1 MKNLFQAPLMLF
13 ALTFLLVG
21 AAFGQ
26 SPKLSIKATKRILTL
41 DDEKPN
47 LNITKMDMTFVPGG
61 TKKVGVQW
69 NISGEKDKDWTI
81 KTGDLNSESIEV
93 QFKRVGNYNVTAV
106 ATYSYKKKL
115 KNGEVEEEEE
125 DIEVEEENFI
135 AVTNNLDELTQLHAD
150 SNFVKLVKRASD
162 YASKPKY
169 ANDPTPTIFLA
180 KGYYGMYR
188 KGLKDP
194 QIAEPYDEA
203 VNATATAIE
212 MDQTGIF
219 YTPVHKM
226 WLNGFQ
232 YEILQNGILFNLEN
246 ELGYPSFYAGKDA
259 AKRAQIMEG
268 LIEGIEQFSTI
279 TKNPVA
285 SKMLEAAIRYSAKDF
300 KNANLIYKNE
310 IKNVLAL
317 EKLDRFTEA
326 DKVALKVGVIL
337 SAQIL
342 PLIDKNN
349 TKACELMKKI
359 APWFENDKDFI
370 EIFEKTFNS
379 CKPE

>member
-1 MKNLFQAPLMLF
+1 MKNLINAILSLVI
-13 ALTFLLVG
+13 LTAFSVG
-21 AAFGQ
+21 NLFGQ
-26 SPKLSIKATKRILTL
+26 SPKLTIKATKRILTL

-47 LNITKMDMTFVPGG
+47 LNITKMDMTYIPGG

-69 NISGEKDKDWTI
+69 VISGEKDKDWVI

-93 QFKRVGNYNVTAV
+93 QFRRVGNYNVSAV
-106 ATYSYKKKL
+106 VTYSYKKKL

-125 DIEVEEENFI
+125 DLEVEEENFI

-150 SNFVKLVKRASD
+150 SNFVKLVKRSSD
-162 YASKPKY
+162 YAAKPKY

-194 QIAEPYDEA
+194 QIQEPYDEA

-232 YEILQNGILFNLEN
+232 QEILQNGITFNLEN
-246 ELGYPSFYAGKDA
+246 EEGYPSFYMGKDP

-268 LIEGIEQFSTI
+268 LMEGMEQYTSI

-285 SKMLEAAIRYSAKDF
+285 TKMLEAAIRYQAKDF

-317 EKLDRFTEA
+317 EKLDKFTEA
-326 DKVALKVGVIL
+326 DKAALKMGVIL
-337 SAQIL
+337 SAQVL
-342 PLIDKNN
+342 PLIEKNN
-349 TKACELMKKI
+349 TNACALMSKI

-370 EIFEKTFNS
+370 EIFEKKFNS